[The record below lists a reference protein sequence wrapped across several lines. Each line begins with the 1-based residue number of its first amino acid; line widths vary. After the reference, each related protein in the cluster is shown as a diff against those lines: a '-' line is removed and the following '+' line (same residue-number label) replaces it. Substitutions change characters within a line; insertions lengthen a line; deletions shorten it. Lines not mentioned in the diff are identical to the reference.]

1 MRSFNQILCPFDFSE
16 FAEKAL
22 DYAVRL
28 TKTSGERLTVLHVL
42 VNPFMFDGGGPIL
55 GNNLLAM
62 DLLNKMRDEEQL
74 KLSELKEKLIAD
86 NPGLKIDFLVEE
98 NNDIGESVIQVQVK
112 LNADLIVIGSHGRKG
127 LKRVF
132 LGSVAEDVLRN
143 AKCPVLVVK

>member
-1 MRSFNQILCPFDFSE
+1 MRSFSQILCPFDFSE

-112 LNADLIVIGSHGRKG
+112 LNA
-127 LKRVF
+127 
-132 LGSVAEDVLRN
+132 
-143 AKCPVLVVK
+143 

>member
-1 MRSFNQILCPFDFSE
+1 MRSFSQILCPFDFSE